1 MLASVEISA
10 EGSSSGAALTMSL
23 FHSDEALRCTAHI
36 EDPALKVE
44 GQIYDYITSV
54 EEGNFERAAS
64 ALKQVELMAHELDPA
79 LRWAAMFVAAAWKL
93 MHGDLLAGERL
104 SQGAMQVGR
113 DDFLQ
118 IYGVQLTFARRYQGR
133 GAEIIEAVEQNVDA
147 YPRIASWRAGLP
159 WMLCAVDRRAD
170 AKALLEQAASDGFEH
185 LTQMQTGLTAL
196 ALYADVAVETR
207 SSDAAATLHR
217 LMEPWADQF
226 VFTTSCGYGHVRM
239 WLGCSLVFSEST
251 SRPTSILRS
260 LASSTK
266 PMACRYGWHGVTS
279 AGAEALAARGDVAG
293 ARDHAARALE
303 LSREHGYGLF
313 EERAAALVAPES
325 AAETDG
331 R

>member
-1 MLASVEISA
+1 MHRAHRGLPRSR
-10 EGSSSGAALTMSL
+10 SS
-23 FHSDEALRCTAHI
+23 
-36 EDPALKVE
+36 

-239 WLGCSLVFSEST
+239 WLGL
-251 SRPTSILRS
+251 
-260 LASSTK
+260 LAGVLGEHEQADEHLAFAREFHETNGM
-266 PMACRYGWHGVTS
+266 PIWVARGHLGW
-279 AGAEALAARGDVAG
+279 AEALAARGDVVG

-303 LSREHGYGLF
+303 LSRERGYGLF